1 VTILYATV
9 YVLCQLSTAKHD
21 TGERDAGHLPGAP
34 PATCATIYPAAINCM
49 VGASKFL
56 SKDGVDEWTAL
67 LAVIVEKYPNL
78 RTTIVNTRKV
88 CVDNNQK
95 TRAH

>member
-1 VTILYATV
+1 
-9 YVLCQLSTAKHD
+9 
-21 TGERDAGHLPGAP
+21 
-34 PATCATIYPAAINCM
+34 M

-88 CVDNNQK
+88 CVDNNKK